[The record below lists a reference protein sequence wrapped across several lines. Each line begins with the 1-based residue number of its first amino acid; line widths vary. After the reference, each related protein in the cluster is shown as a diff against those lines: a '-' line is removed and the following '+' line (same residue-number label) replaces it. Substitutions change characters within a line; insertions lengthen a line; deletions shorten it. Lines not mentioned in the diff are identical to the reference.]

1 LHQARAVSIFGIMVS
16 PRIGVFAVDIAFNQ
30 KLHILSIL
38 MHTAQ
43 RGAWNRTP
51 LRPHRSD

>member
-1 LHQARAVSIFGIMVS
+1 MVS

-38 MHTAQ
+38 MHTAL